1 MISTPSHPHPIFLRP
16 STSIPSPQ
24 PKSRALLLLEKYS
37 VTNCFNSGFILL
49 LYNKNQKVPEI
60 TIIAEYNNIATLRKL
75 AVNRYFT
82 LLEEGEIDD
91 GAD

>member
-1 MISTPSHPHPIFLRP
+1 M
-16 STSIPSPQ
+16 
-24 PKSRALLLLEKYS
+24 
-37 VTNCFNSGFILL
+37 L

-91 GAD
+91 GADQCTEDTHGDEGKD